1 VIVNDR
7 LGSRTR
13 LRCFSCG
20 FKSRTRSWRPQ
31 TASENKSRQK
41 IRSQICILSC
51 IYTSEVPSR
60 QKLYLPWLFGCHDL
74 KRDKVRGHIAQE
86 ANLSTYFAIFF
97 VPIASFKRSS
107 KLPIFDPGH
116 HGSQAGDQTEE

>member
-51 IYTSEVPSR
+51 IYISEVPSR
-60 QKLYLPWLFGCHDL
+60 QKLYLPWLLGCHDL

-97 VPIASFKRSS
+97 EPTSKRSGS
-107 KLPIFDPGH
+107 FLFDDEGIFGLRCPNVD
-116 HGSQAGDQTEE
+116 SAL